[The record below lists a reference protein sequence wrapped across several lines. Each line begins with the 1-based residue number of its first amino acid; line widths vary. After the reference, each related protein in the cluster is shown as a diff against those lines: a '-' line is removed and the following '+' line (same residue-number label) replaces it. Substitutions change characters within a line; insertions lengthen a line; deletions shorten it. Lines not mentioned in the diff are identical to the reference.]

1 MYYCL
6 SYVINAN
13 RFSFSRSQDATAA
26 VRRPVGAFGR
36 PAPEPA
42 AVHVAG
48 RGQHHRF
55 RVEHQPGRTVTGAA
69 VVAAA
74 HAPVAAAPAAAHHRP
89 APHRPHQPVA
99 VHVTATAG
107 AAQAVHVIQP
117 PSPADHCR
125 LVMRRHAA
133 HYYRYPMYTHC

>member
-1 MYYCL
+1 L
-6 SYVINAN
+6 
-13 RFSFSRSQDATAA
+13 FSCRTQDATAA

-36 PAPEPA
+36 PALEPP

-48 RGQHHRF
+48 RGQHHRV
-55 RVEHQPGRTVTGAA
+55 RVEHQPGRPVAGPA
-69 VVAAA
+69 VHAAA
-74 HAPVAAAPAAAHHRP
+74 AAPVAAAPAAPADRRP

-117 PSPADHCR
+117 ASPADHRR
-125 LVMRRHAA
+125 LVTRLPPTTR
-133 HYYRYPMYTHC
+133 TV